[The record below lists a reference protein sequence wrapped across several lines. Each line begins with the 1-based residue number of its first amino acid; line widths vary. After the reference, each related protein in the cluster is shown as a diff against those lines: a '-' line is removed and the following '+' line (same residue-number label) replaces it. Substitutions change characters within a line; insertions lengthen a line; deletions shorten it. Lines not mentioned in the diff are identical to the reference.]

1 MELKNLKLIH
11 TFGLQLT
18 GEETHYVLIP
28 VWPHDVSSYTQKFG
42 CSFLAFLVIVF
53 LGFGFGF
60 VGVFLGGKIFFLFY
74 KGISRMNSATFL
86 KFFDPL

>member
-60 VGVFLGGKIFFLFY
+60 VGVFLGGKIFFFILQRYF
-74 KGISRMNSATFL
+74 KDELSNISQVL
-86 KFFDPL
+86 